1 MQQQS
6 APPAGLAARHRA
18 VVGVRGLVILLLAGG
33 AGALTA
39 ESWGMGAGL
48 TSTLVSI
55 GSLHRWLGD

>member
-1 MQQQS
+1 MNRQS
-6 APPAGLAARHRA
+6 PPPAGTTAHRA

-39 ESWGMGAGL
+39 QSWGLGAGL

-55 GSLHRWLGD
+55 GSLHRWLGE

>member
-1 MQQQS
+1 MNRQS
-6 APPAGLAARHRA
+6 PPPAGVTAHRA

-39 ESWGMGAGL
+39 QSWGLGAGL

-55 GSLHRWLGD
+55 GSLHRWLGE